1 MLKANRRGLADIL
14 TGLGS
19 WRTWKMLAW
28 NDVRRRYRRSGLGQF
43 WLTLSMAAT
52 VGGLGFVYSHLFG
65 VDVSTYLPYIAV
77 TFVIWGIIST
87 VIVDSCNALIE
98 NEQLLRHVPLPRSLF
113 TLRVIARNIVIA
125 AHNVIIIPI
134 VFIWFGVGVNL
145 NILWIVVGLALL
157 IVNAF
162 WIGYFLSIMCA
173 RFRDVPQIVT
183 SAMQVVF
190 FITPVM
196 YLPDQLARRGFAVVR
211 WNPFA
216 SLLEVVRDPL
226 LGSAP
231 SAWALGSC
239 AIMAVVGL
247 AVVIPFAG
255 RYAPRVVYWL

>member
-1 MLKANRRGLADIL
+1 MLEASWRGLADVL
-14 TGLGS
+14 AGLSS

-52 VGGLGFVYSHLFG
+52 IGGLGLVYSRLFG
-65 VDVSTYLPYIAV
+65 VNVSTYLPYIAV
-77 TFVIWGIIST
+77 TFVIWGVIST
-87 VIVDSCNALIE
+87 VVIDSCNALIE
-98 NEQLLRHVPLPRSLF
+98 NEQLLRHVSLPRSLF
-113 TLRVIARNIVIA
+113 IYRVIARNLIIA
-125 AHNVIIIPI
+125 AHNVLIIPI
-134 VFIWFGVGVNL
+134 VFVWFGVGVNV
-145 NILWIVVGLALL
+145 NILWIVVGLILL
-157 IVNAF
+157 AANAF

-183 SAMQVVF
+183 SVMQVVF

-196 YLPDQLARRGFAVVR
+196 YLPDQLARRGFAVIK

-216 SLLEVVRDPL
+216 NLLEVVRDPL

-239 AIMAVVGL
+239 AVMAVVGL
-247 AVVIPFAG
+247 AVVMPFAG